1 MRYTYKV
8 RELTPES
15 EDIVD
20 VGEAKQMEA
29 MSLKKL
35 QRKLDPK
42 KKYHIEYR
50 NKKNN
55 YISKTIQGRDNTFIV
70 SKSTSLYM
78 VYCLGICIDTDL

>member
-8 RELTPES
+8 FELGPEILDPKTN
-15 EDIVD
+15 EIHVN
-20 VGEAKQMEA
+20 VGESKQMEA

-35 QRKLDPK
+35 RRKLDPK

-55 YISKTIQGRDNTFIV
+55 YISKTIQGIDN
-70 SKSTSLYM
+70 
-78 VYCLGICIDTDL
+78 G

>member
-1 MRYTYKV
+1 MRYKYKV

-20 VGEAKQMEA
+20 VGETKEMES

-35 QRKLDPK
+35 RRKLDPK
-42 KKYHIEYR
+42 KKYHVEYR

-55 YISKTIQGRDNTFIV
+55 FVSATIS
-70 SKSTSLYM
+70 
-78 VYCLGICIDTDL
+78 GIESN

>member
-15 EDIVD
+15 ED

-55 YISKTIQGRDNTFIV
+55 YISRTIEGRNN
-70 SKSTSLYM
+70 
-78 VYCLGICIDTDL
+78 G

>member
-20 VGEAKQMEA
+20 VGEAKEMEA

-35 QRKLDPK
+35 RRRLDAK
-42 KKYHIEYR
+42 KQYHVEYR

-55 YISKTIQGRDNTFIV
+55 FVSATISGIQG
-70 SKSTSLYM
+70 K
-78 VYCLGICIDTDL
+78 

>member
-8 RELTPES
+8 RELIEGL
-15 EDIVD
+15 EDFTE
-20 VGEAKQMEA
+20 VGEETQMEA

-55 YISKTIQGRDNTFIV
+55 YISKTIEGRDN
-70 SKSTSLYM
+70 
-78 VYCLGICIDTDL
+78 G

>member
-20 VGEAKQMEA
+20 VGETKQMEA

-42 KKYHIEYR
+42 KKYFIEYR

-55 YISKTIQGRDNTFIV
+55 HVSKTIQGRDN
-70 SKSTSLYM
+70 
-78 VYCLGICIDTDL
+78 G

>member
-8 RELTPES
+8 RELTPIPQ
-15 EDIVD
+15 EDHFE

-50 NKKNN
+50 NKKNTFV
-55 YISKTIQGRDNTFIV
+55 SRTIEGRNN
-70 SKSTSLYM
+70 
-78 VYCLGICIDTDL
+78 G

>member
-8 RELTPES
+8 FELGPEILDPKTN
-15 EDIVD
+15 EIHVD
-20 VGEAKQMEA
+20 VGTAKVMEA

-55 YISKTIQGRDNTFIV
+55 YISRTIEGRNN
-70 SKSTSLYM
+70 
-78 VYCLGICIDTDL
+78 G

>member
-8 RELTPES
+8 RELTPIPK
-15 EDIVD
+15 EDDVVD

-35 QRKLDPK
+35 RRKLDPK
-42 KKYHIEYR
+42 KEYHIEYR

-55 YISKTIQGRDNTFIV
+55 FVSATIQGIDN
-70 SKSTSLYM
+70 
-78 VYCLGICIDTDL
+78 G

>member
-8 RELTPES
+8 RELIQGL
-15 EDIVD
+15 EDFTE
-20 VGEAKQMEA
+20 VGEATQMEA

-35 QRKLDPK
+35 RRKLDPK

-55 YISKTIQGRDNTFIV
+55 FVSATIQGINNGW
-70 SKSTSLYM
+70 SK
-78 VYCLGICIDTDL
+78 

>member
-8 RELTPES
+8 RELTPIPK
-15 EDIVD
+15 EDDVVD

-55 YISKTIQGRDNTFIV
+55 YISRTIEGRDNGR
-70 SKSTSLYM
+70 SS
-78 VYCLGICIDTDL
+78 

>member
-8 RELTPES
+8 RELTPIPQ

-42 KKYHIEYR
+42 KKYFIEYK

-55 YISKTIQGRDNTFIV
+55 HVSRMIQGRDN
-70 SKSTSLYM
+70 
-78 VYCLGICIDTDL
+78 G